1 MMPETLNLKKT
12 VLINIFLLFCLFLGA
27 CAINGSIFHN
37 THQAHISNDFVIV
50 KTTAKDTF
58 SSLAAYYLKDPNK
71 GWLIA
76 EFNRITTLLPGQE
89 LIIPLSPFNKGG
101 LKAEGYQTVPVLVYH
116 NFSKKKSDKTAV
128 GKDDFDAQMKY
139 LKQNGYHVISMDQLL
154 DFIDYKE
161 QLPKKSIV
169 ITFDDAWGSIFDI
182 ALPILIKYGFTA
194 TFFIY
199 TDFIGGGKA
208 MSWKQIETLSK
219 IGFDI
224 QCQTKS
230 HRNLAVPKKNESM
243 KEYLNSIETEINYPK
258 KLIKK
263 KLNIECKYL
272 AYPYGETKNLVIA
285 LLKKHG
291 YRAAFTVD
299 RKPNPFFIDKYR
311 ISRSVIY
318 GSYNMEQF
326 KSNLSVFHKNE
337 LK

>member
-1 MMPETLNLKKT
+1 MPETANIKKT
-12 VLINIFLLFCLFLGA
+12 ALINIFPLILLLLSG
-27 CAINGSIFHN
+27 CAFNGSIFHH
-37 THQAHISNDFVIV
+37 THQARVFNDFVIV
-50 KTTAKDTF
+50 KTTAQDTF
-58 SSLAAYYLKDPNK
+58 SSLAADYLNDPDK
-71 GWLIA
+71 GWRIA
-76 EFNRITTLLPGQE
+76 EFNRMTTIIPGQE

-101 LKAEGYQTVPVLVYH
+101 LKVSGYQTVPVLVYH
-116 NFSKKKSDKTAV
+116 NFSKKRDDKTAV
-128 GKDDFDAQMKY
+128 GQDDFEAQMKY
-139 LKQNGYHVISMDQLL
+139 LKQNNYHVVSIDQLL

-161 QLPKKSIV
+161 PLPEKSIV
-169 ITFDDAWGSIFDI
+169 ITFDDAWRSIFDI

-224 QCQTKS
+224 QCQTKT
-230 HRNLAVPKKNESM
+230 HRNLAVPKKNESF
-243 KEYLNSIETEINYPK
+243 KEYFKSIEMEISYPK

-263 KLNIECKYL
+263 KLNTVCKYL
-272 AYPYGETKNLVIA
+272 AYPYGESNNLVIA

-311 ISRSVIY
+311 IYRSVIY
-318 GSYNMEQF
+318 GSYDMENF
-326 KSNLSVFHKNE
+326 KDNLSVFQKND